1 MKRWLILLLG
11 LLVAACGSGFNH
23 PPPPNATPRPDSVSA
38 EVQSFRDDAVALQR
52 RPELDLERAT
62 IQYVLVATGVIGI
75 SADKPD
81 LPLHDAEQLAAELYV
96 KAKGGEDF
104 DKLVLTHSY
113 GHLVQGQRPG
123 TFTLLRG
130 ELPPN
135 LGPATFQREQEE
147 PAVWRA
153 AWRLQPGEV
162 GAIEKHEKDAN
173 SGYYVIRRLP
183 DEEIRKDNPANFPPA
198 DEAIKTLRED
208 AAALMQRPEHGAAR
222 VKVQHLLIARYMSDP
237 EGRKQ
242 RLSPAEAEALAA
254 KVWARAKAGESFD
267 ALVREYTYDAIK
279 GDPPG
284 KYLMVA
290 DKEQANQFQYARDG
304 MIPSFGDA
312 AWRLEVNEVGVILY
326 DSAKSWYGYHII
338 KRIE

>member
-1 MKRWLILLLG
+1 MTRWLTLLLG

-38 EVQSFRDDAVALQR
+38 EVKSFRDDAVALQR
-52 RPELDLERAT
+52 RAELDIERVT
-62 IQYVLVATGVIGI
+62 IQYLLVATGVIGI
-75 SADKPD
+75 SDDKPD
-81 LPLHDAEQLAAELYV
+81 LPLAEAEQLAAELYV
-96 KAKGGEDF
+96 KAKAGEDF
-104 DKLVLTHSY
+104 DKLVLSHSY

-162 GAIEKHEKDAN
+162 GAVEKHEKDAN
-173 SGYYVIRRLP
+173 SGYYLIRRLT
-183 DEEIRKDNPANFPPA
+183 EEDIRKDNPANFPPT
-198 DEAIKTLRED
+198 DDAIKTLRED
-208 AAALMQRPEHGAAR
+208 AEGLMQRPEHGAAR

-237 EGRKQ
+237 DGRKQ

-254 KVWARAKAGESFD
+254 QVWARAKAGESVD
-267 ALVREYTYDAIK
+267 ALVKEFTYDRY
-279 GDPPG
+279 PG
-284 KYLMVA
+284 EYLMVA
-290 DKEQANQFQYARDG
+290 DKQQANQFQTARDG
-304 MIPSFGDA
+304 MIPGFGDA
-312 AWRLEVNEVGVILY
+312 AWRLEVDQVGVILY
-326 DSAKSWYGYHII
+326 DNAKSWYGYHII

>member
-1 MKRWLILLLG
+1 MKRWLTLLLG
-11 LLVAACGSGFNH
+11 LLVAGCGSGFNH

-38 EVQSFRDDAVALQR
+38 EVKSFRDDAVLLQAR
-52 RPELDLERAT
+52 TELELERVT
-62 IQYVLVATGVIGI
+62 IQYLMVATGVIGI
-75 SADKPD
+75 SVDKPD
-81 LPLHDAEQLAAELYV
+81 LPLAEAERLAAELYV
-96 KAKGGEDF
+96 RTKAGEDF

-135 LGPATFQREQEE
+135 LGPATFKREMEE

-153 AWRLQPGEV
+153 AWRLQPGEI
-162 GAIEKHEKDAN
+162 GAVEKHEKDAN
-173 SGYYVIRRLP
+173 SGYYVMRRLT

-198 DEAIKTLRED
+198 DDAVKTLRED
-208 AAALMQRPEHGAAR
+208 AAELMQRPEHGAAR

-237 EGRKQ
+237 EGRRQ

-267 ALVREYTYDAIK
+267 ALVKEFTYDQY
-279 GDPPG
+279 PG
-284 KYLMVA
+284 TYLMVA
-290 DKEQANQFQYARDG
+290 DKQQANQFRFAREG

-312 AWRLEVNEVGVILY
+312 AWRLAVNEVGVILY

>member
-1 MKRWLILLLG
+1 MKRWLTLLLG

-38 EVQSFRDDAVALQR
+38 EVKSFRDDAVLLQAR
-52 RPELDLERAT
+52 TELELERVT
-62 IQYVLVATGVIGI
+62 IQYLMVATGVIGI
-75 SADKPD
+75 SVDKPD
-81 LPLHDAEQLAAELYV
+81 LPLAEAERLAAELYV
-96 KAKGGEDF
+96 RTKAGEDF

-130 ELPPN
+130 ELPPG
-135 LGPATFQREQEE
+135 LGPATFQREMEE
-147 PAVWRA
+147 SAVWRA
-153 AWRLQPGEV
+153 AWRLQPGEI
-162 GAIEKHEKDAN
+162 GAVEKHEKDAN
-173 SGYYVIRRLP
+173 SGYYVIRRLT

-198 DEAIKTLRED
+198 DDAVKTLRED
-208 AAALMQRPEHGAAR
+208 AAELMQRPEHGAAR

-237 EGRKQ
+237 EGRRQ

-254 KVWARAKAGESFD
+254 KAWARAKAGESFD
-267 ALVREYTYDAIK
+267 ALVKEFTYDQY
-279 GDPPG
+279 PG
-284 KYLMVA
+284 TYLMVA
-290 DKEQANQFQYARDG
+290 DKQQANQFQFAREG